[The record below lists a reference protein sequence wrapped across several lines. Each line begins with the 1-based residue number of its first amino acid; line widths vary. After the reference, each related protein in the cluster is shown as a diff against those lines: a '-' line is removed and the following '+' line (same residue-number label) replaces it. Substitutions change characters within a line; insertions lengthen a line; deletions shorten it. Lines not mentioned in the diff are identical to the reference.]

1 MEVNMEILIG
11 IGVLLILIAII
22 VFEVFI
28 YCALK
33 LASEAD
39 KSMENT
45 VEKHQKVEL
54 TDEEKKKQEKLRKN
68 FENLMGFDYEKAL
81 KSKGE

>member
-1 MEVNMEILIG
+1 MEILIG

-33 LASEAD
+33 SEAD

-45 VEKHQKVEL
+45 VEKPQKVEL

>member
-1 MEVNMEILIG
+1 MEILIG

-45 VEKHQKVEL
+45 VEKPQKVEL

>member
-1 MEVNMEILIG
+1 MEILIG

-33 LASEAD
+33 SEDD
-39 KSMENT
+39 KTMENT
-45 VEKHQKVEL
+45 VEKPQKVEL

>member
-1 MEVNMEILIG
+1 MEIIIG

-39 KSMENT
+39 KAMENT
-45 VEKHQKVEL
+45 VEKPKKAEL
-54 TDEEKKKQEKLRKN
+54 TEEQKQKQEKLREH